1 MEAGRPRDEAYRI
14 VQEAAQRAWDEGR
27 RSAACSG
34 EAAPELDLD
43 AVFDPSAFVRHA
55 AGDRRPPRPAGLRQ
69 PRFVGHGLPVA
80 AGLASLRMALLLGF
94 LGVLG
99 FSFTLPA
106 TRLAVADLDPTFVG
120 LGRAVVAALLGVVL
134 LRLLGGPRPTRAQL
148 GRLLLVALGVVFGFP
163 LLSAFALRELT
174 AAHSAVI
181 VGLLPAAT
189 AVMAVL
195 RAGERPSRGFWLAS
209 GAGLVAVLAFAAS
222 QGAGLPSTADLLVLG
237 AVAFGAVG
245 YAEGATLARE
255 LGGWRVICWALLL
268 SLPVTLPAAVLAAA
282 QGGLQAGDDAWLGFA
297 YVSLVSMFTAFFALV
312 RGSRPRRCGQ
322 DRPDPAGSARADAGL
337 VGGAAR

>member
-1 MEAGRPRDEAYRI
+1 
-14 VQEAAQRAWDEGR
+14 
-27 RSAACSG
+27 
-34 EAAPELDLD
+34 
-43 AVFDPSAFVRHA
+43 
-55 AGDRRPPRPAGLRQ
+55 
-69 PRFVGHGLPVA
+69 
-80 AGLASLRMALLLGF
+80 MALLLGF

-120 LGRAVVAALLGVVL
+120 LGRAVVAALLGVAL

-148 GRLLLVALGVVFGFP
+148 SRLLLVALGVVFGFP

-209 GAGLVAVLAFAAS
+209 GTGLVAVLAFAAS

-268 SLPVTLPAAVLAAA
+268 SLPVTLPVAVLAAV
-282 QGGLQAGDDAWLGFA
+282 QSGLQAGDDAWLGFA
-297 YVSLVSMFTAFFALV
+297 YVSVVSMFMAFFAWYAGLARGGVAKIGQIQLAQPVLTLGWSAALLGELV
-312 RGSRPRRCGQ
+312 GAATIAAAAAVLASVVATQRTRVGRVR
-322 DRPDPAGSARADAGL
+322 RADA
-337 VGGAAR
+337 VPQPARAPTPRRVSPHA